1 MRRLPIALLA
11 PLLLATACTGDP
23 QTESLASGDGYSVL
37 GALSEVPVGADGE
50 QIMVTTGD
58 LAEAS
63 RLSGLARPDD
73 VADRDAVNDWIGPLL
88 GSSGADRM
96 HAPVM
101 VPLGSLLSQHAIA
114 DMAGVD
120 EELGWSLLDVDA
132 FVEVTAAPDNF
143 AVVLGEGIAPD
154 EDLPEVTDGVV
165 TAGEGEDHEADVGAV
180 TPARPIGAPL
190 RMAQSGT
197 ALAVSPTTS
206 LVQAWASGGESL
218 ADDEALAA
226 VAAAFDEV
234 GVVSAVLAKGHSMD
248 VATVLAGRGGS
259 QEQVEAMLAEYEEL
273 VPTGPFAAVG
283 LGFGVDG
290 DEPRATVVLHLADD
304 AAAQAAVPVLQRQY
318 TEGNSLL
325 TGRPLADTF
334 ELLDAAADGPLAV
347 LQLTP
352 AQGVPVHTAFQQLL
366 AGDLPFAH
374 R

>member
-11 PLLLATACTGDP
+11 PLLLATACTGEP